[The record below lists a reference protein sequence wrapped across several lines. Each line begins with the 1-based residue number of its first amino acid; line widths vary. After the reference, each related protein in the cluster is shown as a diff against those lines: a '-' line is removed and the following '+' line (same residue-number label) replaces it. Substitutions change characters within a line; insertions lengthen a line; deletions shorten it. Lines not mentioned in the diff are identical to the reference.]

1 MIRKT
6 RLFTPG
12 PTPLLPA
19 AQFAMAAADIHHR
32 TPEFRALYTRVL
44 AQLKEFVGTKNDV
57 IILSSG
63 GTGAMEA
70 SVSNLTS
77 PGDRV
82 LVLTAGKFGERWA
95 SLVKSFG
102 CHADVVEAPYGQ
114 TFTIDE
120 VKAALKLETRAVFV
134 QATESST
141 GVRHDIEGIAKLL
154 KSENSE
160 ALLIVDAITGLGT
173 THLDMDGWGID
184 VLIGGSQ
191 KAVMIPPGLSYLAVS
206 PRAWDRMES
215 TYNPRYYFDLRK
227 ERKNAAKGESA
238 YTPSV
243 ALIAA
248 LGAAL
253 NYIAAQAATPEK
265 PEGDLAEGR
274 KKLVDNAETCAAM
287 TRAAATALGLKL
299 FAPKGYEA
307 AAATAIVAPEGT
319 DSGTLVK
326 GLKSQFG
333 AIVTDG
339 QGEMKGQ
346 LFRIAHIGFFDY
358 MDTIA
363 IIGALEQVIHKTKF
377 PTPQLRLRQRPSR
390 RSKLLRRT
398 APNRN
403 AQRVLLDC
411 QKSGSACPTP
421 ERKLHEINRRLRSSY
436 SSLRSGLRCRS
447 ALLLRTCDSI
457 RQEPSNLV
465 CGCVLHPHGLCNFGL
480 AAESKK
486 IQGVSG
492 FFICSD
498 CIRDLYCSH
507 SGFGTDTLC
516 RRDALAVLLQRRL
529 YRRVS
534 THCANYDRDFN
545 RLSGSNS

>member
-44 AQLKEFVGTKNDV
+44 AQLKDFVGTKNDV
-57 IILSSG
+57 IILSSS

-102 CHADVVEAPYGQ
+102 CQADVVEKPYGQ
-114 TFTIDE
+114 TFTLDE
-120 VKAALKLETRAVFV
+120 IKAALKLETRAVFV

-141 GVRHDIEGIAKLL
+141 GVRHDVQAIAKLL
-154 KSENSE
+154 KDEKSE

-173 THLDMDGWGID
+173 TPLDMDAWGID
-184 VLIGGSQ
+184 VLVGGSQ
-191 KAVMIPPGLSYLAVS
+191 KAVMMPPGLSYLAIS
-206 PRAWDRMES
+206 DRAWDRMES

-238 YTPSV
+238 YTPPVS
-243 ALIAA
+243 LIAA
-248 LGAAL
+248 LGASL
-253 NYIAAQAATPEK
+253 NYIAGQAATAENPA
-265 PEGDLAEGR
+265 GDLAEGR

-299 FAPKGYEA
+299 FAPKGNEA
-307 AAATAIVAPEGT
+307 AAATAILAPEGT
-319 DSGTLVK
+319 DSGILVK
-326 GLKSQFG
+326 GLKSQFA

-363 IIGALEQVIHKTKF
+363 IIGALEQVIAKTKLPLPGF
-377 PTPQLRLRQRPSR
+377 EFGKGLIAAQ
-390 RSKLLRRT
+390 KLY
-398 APNRN
+398 ADH
-403 AQRVLLDC
+403 A
-411 QKSGSACPTP
+411 K
-421 ERKLHEINRRLRSSY
+421 
-436 SSLRSGLRCRS
+436 
-447 ALLLRTCDSI
+447 
-457 RQEPSNLV
+457 
-465 CGCVLHPHGLCNFGL
+465 
-480 AAESKK
+480 
-486 IQGVSG
+486 
-492 FFICSD
+492 
-498 CIRDLYCSH
+498 
-507 SGFGTDTLC
+507 
-516 RRDALAVLLQRRL
+516 
-529 YRRVS
+529 
-534 THCANYDRDFN
+534 
-545 RLSGSNS
+545 